1 MGMVDF
7 LLVGAERATVYVNP
21 SRVNYIRPTDSAD
34 THTIIFFDKDNSIV
48 VDHTPGDVARAL
60 SAP

>member
-1 MGMVDF
+1 MGMIDF
-7 LLVGAERATVYVNP
+7 LLVGADRKTVYVNP
-21 SRVNYIRPTDSAD
+21 GRVNYIRPANPED
-34 THTIIFFDKDNSIV
+34 THTMIYFDKDHSIV

>member
-7 LLVGAERATVYVNP
+7 LLVGADGKTVYVNP
-21 SRVNYIRPTDSAD
+21 SRVNYIRPADSAD
-34 THTIIFFDKDNSIV
+34 AHTMIYFDKDHAII